1 MKKVLKELSILIT
14 PFIFVVVFLFCLK
27 ILKNEFYYTSF
38 LHTTYKEPY
47 NWFYHFTI
55 QPLKKLKI
63 NLFKNEIDYFP
74 KVKIYTEQ
82 SKLNSLVDNL
92 PNSAKKWKSA
102 KILFEN
108 SNEMKKVKIR
118 FRGDNPENW
127 LINKSYR
134 MKLNKK
140 YLNSRQRYFDY
151 LPYENGRLLI
161 TSSLAKNMGVL
172 APKNRIIELLL
183 NDEISGLYLEQEIL
197 NESFLRRNKIMP
209 VNFYKGEIYNQD
221 TKLGLTDNLYA
232 NSGLWSK
239 EAYLNFNEKDN
250 KKDLQIFLQAFL
262 QAKLSDSNE
271 KLFYSYIDDDYI
283 SRYLAY
289 LAIAGDVHHTNYHNN
304 RMILD
309 PWKGKIYPVLT
320 DPGLAV
326 DLDSFEVSSND
337 LISLLNQN
345 SKYLKLKYDYI
356 QKFVIQEKL
365 IDKEIEYLEKNSR
378 NIVKTLL
385 RDNRVFLEPG
395 TNFFEDN
402 IYNYFITSEIDKL
415 KKKKQEIIQNL
426 EKLPDA
432 TWRKDKNFFSINLKG
447 QTPINEIILSFDDQT
462 PDWVFIDQ
470 NYNGKFDNVEIK
482 HFRKQDKTIRIDAT
496 LFANRINFFRSLNNF
511 SINENNLEIGLTKFD
526 FFTSNNT
533 LPSKIL
539 IKNKYSGTEKELF
552 LDNYNVGVQTKKSN
566 NIVFNNSS
574 LDKINIDAKEIEI
587 SGNVVVDKNLVFENP
602 VTINEG
608 TNFYLKENAHI
619 IFKNRVIAKGSNEK
633 KITFT
638 NFDSKKKPWG
648 TIALIGELTKKSH
661 FENVD
666 ISGGSGGVFNQYMF
680 TSMFSIHDTADIF
693 LKNIILNNNYNYD
706 DMLHIIYSNNI
717 VLDNINFT
725 NAFGDALDIDISDNI
740 LIKNSF
746 FKNSKNDGIDSMESN
761 INIENTKIFNSGDK
775 GVSIGESSKVAIN
788 NSDIEK
794 NVIGI
799 AVKDSSESYV
809 NKTKFK
815 DNQNQISAYRK
826 NFQYGNGG
834 KIIIQDSLF
843 DNKVNEINSESS
855 SILIM
860 KSVFKGQINKVGKNI
875 NINER

>member
-1 MKKVLKELSILIT
+1 MKKVFKELSILTT
-14 PFIFVVVFLFCLK
+14 PFIFIIVFLFCLK

-47 NWFYHFTI
+47 NWFYHYAI

-63 NLFKNEIDYFP
+63 NLFKNEIEYFP
-74 KVKIYTEQ
+74 KVKVYVEE
-82 SKLNSLVDNL
+82 SKLNALVDNL
-92 PNSAKKWKSA
+92 PNSTKEWKSA

-134 MKLNKK
+134 IKLNKK
-140 YLNSRQRYFDY
+140 YLNNGQRYFDY
-151 LPYENGRLLI
+151 LPYQDGRLLI
-161 TSSLAKNMGVL
+161 TSSLANNIGL
-172 APKNRIIELLL
+172 IAPKNRIVELVL
-183 NDEISGLYLEQEIL
+183 NEEISGLYLEQEIL

-250 KKDLQIFLQAFL
+250 KEDLQIFLQAFL
-262 QAKLSDSNE
+262 QAKLSDGDE

-283 SRYLAY
+283 AKYLAY
-289 LAIAGDVHHTNYHNN
+289 LVIAGDYHHTNYHNN

-320 DPGLAV
+320 DPGLSFN
-326 DLDSFEVSSND
+326 LESFEFSSND
-337 LISLLNQN
+337 LISILNQN

-356 QKFVIQEKL
+356 HKFVIQEKL

-402 IYNYFITSEIDKL
+402 IYKYFITLEIDNL

-432 TWRKDKNFFSINLKG
+432 TWKKDSNFFSINLKG
-447 QTPINEIILSFDDQT
+447 QTPINEIILVFDDQT

-470 NYNGKFDNVEIK
+470 NYNGKFDNGEIK
-482 HFRKQDKTIRIDAT
+482 HFSKQDKTIKIDVT
-496 LFANRINFFRSLNNF
+496 LFANRINFFRNLDNF
-511 SINENNLEIGLTKFD
+511 SVNENNLEIGLTKFN
-526 FFTSNNT
+526 FFANNNII
-533 LPSKIL
+533 PSRIL
-539 IKNKYSGTEKELF
+539 VKNKYSKTIKELS
-552 LDNYNVGVQTKKSN
+552 LDNYNIGVQTKKSN
-566 NIVFNNSS
+566 NIIFNNTH
-574 LDKINIDAKEIEI
+574 LNKKDINEKEIII
-587 SGNVVVDKNLVFENP
+587 SGNVVVDQNLVFENP
-602 VTINEG
+602 VIINEG
-608 TNFYLKENAHI
+608 TKFYLKENTHI
-619 IFKNRVIAKGSNEK
+619 IFKNRVIARGSNEK
-633 KITFT
+633 KIIFT
-638 NFDSKKKPWG
+638 SFDRKKNPWG
-648 TIALIGELTKKSH
+648 TIALIGKHTKKSH
-661 FENVD
+661 FENVE
-666 ISGGSGGVFNQYMF
+666 INGGSGGVFNQYIF
-680 TSMFSIHDTADIF
+680 TSMFSIHNTADIF
-693 LKNIILNNNYNYD
+693 LKNILLNNNYNYD
-706 DMLHIIYSNNI
+706 DTLHIIYSNNI
-717 VLDNINFT
+717 TLDNVNFA

-746 FKNSKNDGIDSMESN
+746 FENSKNDGIDSMESN
-761 INIENTKIFNSGDK
+761 ISIENVRILNSGDK
-775 GVSIGESSKVAIN
+775 GVSVGESSKVTIN

-799 AVKDSSESYV
+799 AVKDSSQSYV
-809 NKTKFK
+809 KKTKFK

-826 NFQYGNGG
+826 NLQYGNGG
-834 KIIIQDSLF
+834 IIIIEESQF
-843 DNKVNEINSESS
+843 DNKINEITSESS
-855 SILIM
+855 KISIM
-860 KSVFKGQINKVGKNI
+860 KSVFKGQINKIGKNI
-875 NINER
+875 DIK